1 MIRPGIFAKTFAR
14 PTLEESLD
22 AVIAHGVDAIQFNL
36 ALLGGPSLPAR
47 ITPRDAER
55 VRGAVA
61 ARELE
66 MAAVSGTYN
75 MAHPDP
81 VVRADGRARL
91 RALIEAAPVLGAPI
105 VTVCTGTRDPDDM
118 WRGHPDNA
126 TGDAWRDM
134 LECLGEAAA
143 TAERHRIVLGI
154 EPEPN
159 NVVRDAEAAR
169 RLLDELRSPSLGI
182 VVDAANLVS
191 GGAIAAQK
199 RTLDEA
205 FALLGDDI
213 VLAHAKDV
221 AADGT
226 VVAAGRG
233 ELDYEPYVTLLDH
246 AGYAGPLVLHGL
258 GEDDVPRAV
267 AFLRR
272 AIARVDPRAQIGRG
286 AGSGGSGEGSG
297 VGAGGAGSGLGGSGG
312 PGVGNGG

>member
-1 MIRPGIFAKTFAR
+1 MIRVGIFAKTFAR

-22 AVIAHGVDAIQFNL
+22 AVLAHGVGAIQFNL
-36 ALLGGPSLPAR
+36 ALLGGPSLPQR
-47 ITPRDAER
+47 IAPQDADR
-55 VRGAVA
+55 VRGATG
-61 ARELE
+61 ARQLE
-66 MAAVSGTYN
+66 MVAVSGTYN

-81 VVRADGRARL
+81 AVRADGRARL
-91 RALIEAAPVLGAPI
+91 RALIEAAPALGAPI

-126 TGDAWRDM
+126 SPEAWRDM
-134 LECLGEAAA
+134 LESLGDAAA
-143 TAERHRIVLGI
+143 TAERHGILLGI
-154 EPEPN
+154 EPETN
-159 NVVRDAEAAR
+159 NVGSDAGAAR
-169 RLLDELRSPSLGI
+169 RLLDELRTPSLGI
-182 VVDAANLVS
+182 VVDAANLVWGDAVTS
-191 GGAIAAQK
+191 QR

-233 ELDYEPYVTLLDH
+233 ELDYERYVTLLDH

-272 AIARVDPRAQIGRG
+272 TIARRAQIGRG

-297 VGAGGAGSGLGGSGG
+297 VGAGGSGSGLGGVGG